1 MTVKVRKY
9 KRGGWEVD
17 IIVRLADGKTVRE
30 RKKAPVSSKS
40 GAMRWGQERER
51 ALLMASQKA
60 PKRKKEV
67 PTLNKFAR
75 LYIEEHCE
83 ANRQKPSHIYNKQL
97 NLKNN
102 ILPVLGSK
110 RLDDIDNVCIEKVK
124 ARMRHMSS
132 KTVNNNISTLSAL
145 LKAAVHLGVID
156 RMPCSEQMLKVPP
169 PTFTFYD
176 YEEYARFVEAAGEI
190 EQRHLVMALLG
201 GDAGL
206 RRGEIMGLEW
216 SDCDLKRGELTIERA
231 QWRDEATAPKGN
243 RFRRVPMTQRLRR
256 ALAAHRHLRGPR
268 VLYRDDGRTVSAQ
281 VLHEWMKEVQGRAGL
296 KVNEGSLHTLR
307 HTFCSHLAMR
317 GAPAKAIQELAGH
330 ADLSTTMRY
339 MHLSPAVLNGA
350 IKLLEVGH
358 GAEFGDIMETEGKSL
373 KI

>member
-1 MTVKVRKY
+1 MYSV
-9 KRGGWEVD
+9 
-17 IIVRLADGKTVRE
+17 
-30 RKKAPVSSKS
+30 
-40 GAMRWGQERER
+40 
-51 ALLMASQKA
+51 
-60 PKRKKEV
+60 
-67 PTLNKFAR
+67 
-75 LYIEEHCE
+75 H
-83 ANRQKPSHIYNKQL
+83 
-97 NLKNN
+97 
-102 ILPVLGSK
+102 
-110 RLDDIDNVCIEKVK
+110 
-124 ARMRHMSS
+124 
-132 KTVNNNISTLSAL
+132 NNISTLSAL

-156 RMPCSEQMLKVPP
+156 KMPCSVQMLKVPP
-169 PTFTFYD
+169 PTFAFYD
-176 YEEYARFVEAAGEI
+176 YEEYARFVEAAGEL
-190 EQRHLVMALLG
+190 EERYLVMALLG

-281 VLHEWMKEVQGRAGL
+281 VPHDWMKEVQGRAGL
-296 KVNEGSLHTLR
+296 KVNEGSLHTRR

-350 IKLLEVGH
+350 IKLLEQGH
-358 GAEFGDIMETEGKSL
+358 GNEFGEILETDGKSL
-373 KI
+373 KL